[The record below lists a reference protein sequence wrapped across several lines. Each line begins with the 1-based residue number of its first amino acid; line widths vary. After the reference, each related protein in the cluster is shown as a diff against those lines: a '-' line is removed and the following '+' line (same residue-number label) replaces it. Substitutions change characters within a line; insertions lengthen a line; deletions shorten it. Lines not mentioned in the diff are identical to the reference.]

1 MSFHGE
7 PDLFKMLVRQLF
19 KEYNLRLQVLYAP
32 QEAESLTFWLLEH
45 FLGIRRLDILQ
56 DKKVGV
62 SSALEEAVF
71 KLEKG
76 FPIQY
81 IIGSAP
87 FYGRDFYVNPAVLI
101 PRNETEE
108 LVHLIVRE
116 NKKEAL
122 HILDVG
128 TGSGCIPITLAL
140 EMAQPVVTAVD
151 VSEAAL
157 DVAKLNAEKHATAS
171 VNFLHRNVL
180 QEELPGRPLDII
192 VSNPPYVLES
202 EKVQMHRNVL
212 DHEPHLA
219 LFVPEDDPLI
229 FYRVIALKGS
239 SVLKPGGKVYFE
251 INEAFGAEVAALLF
265 ELGYEEIQLR
275 KDLNDKDRIVT
286 AAWGN

>member
-1 MSFHGE
+1 MTFMENHDTS
-7 PDLFKMLVRQLF
+7 KMLVRQLF
-19 KEYNLRLQVLYAP
+19 KEYTLRLQALYAP

-56 DKKVGV
+56 DKKVEV
-62 SSALEEAVF
+62 IPALEEAVF

-81 IIGSAP
+81 ITGSAP

-140 EMAQPVVTAVD
+140 EMAQPVVTTVD

-157 DVAKLNAEKHATAS
+157 DVAKLNAEKHATTS
-171 VNFLHRNVL
+171 VSFFHRDVLH
-180 QEELPGRPLDII
+180 EELPVGPLDII
-192 VSNPPYVLES
+192 VSNPPYVRES
-202 EKVQMHRNVL
+202 EKAQMHRNVL
-212 DHEPHLA
+212 DHEPYLA

-229 FYRVIALKGS
+229 FYRVIALKGAS
-239 SVLKPGGKVYFE
+239 ALKPGGKIYFE
-251 INEAFGAEVAALLF
+251 INEAFGAEVVAVLF
-265 ELGYEEIQLR
+265 ELGYNDIQLR

-286 AAWGN
+286 AAWGS